1 MRSIYLVMS
10 CVLLSACGGSEF
22 DDLQDFVKNSGANMR
37 GKISPPPV
45 VKLYEPFTYANS
57 TNLTDP
63 FKPRKPE
70 AGATGK
76 RGGNEPDM
84 DRPKESLEEF
94 PLESLKM
101 VGYVYKSK
109 VGHAVVRAPDRKL
122 YQVKVGNYI
131 GTNFGL
137 IKKLT
142 DTEIVIK
149 EVVQDSAG
157 DWAERT
163 SSLQLL
169 ND

>member
-1 MRSIYLVMS
+1 MRPIYLLMS

-45 VKLYEPFTYANS
+45 VKLYEPFAYVNS

-70 AGATGK
+70 SGPGSK
-76 RGGNEPDM
+76 RGANEPDM
-84 DRPKESLEEF
+84 DRPKQALEEF

-109 VGHAVVRAPDRKL
+109 VGHAVVRAPDK
-122 YQVKVGNYI
+122 KAEKKMMDAISTAEEKGDTVG
-131 GTNFGL
+131 GVFTVAASGL
-137 IKKLT
+137 FPGLGSHA
-142 DTEIVIK
+142 
-149 EVVQDSAG
+149 QDV
-157 DWAERT
+157 RH
-163 SSLQLL
+163 
-169 ND
+169 

>member
-1 MRSIYLVMS
+1 MRPIYLVMS
-10 CVLLSACGGSEF
+10 CVLLSGCGGSEF

-45 VKLYEPFTYANS
+45 VKLYEPFAYANS

-70 AGATGK
+70 AGTGSK
-76 RGGNEPDM
+76 RGANEPDM

-109 VGHAVVRAPDRKL
+109 VGNAVVRAPDRKL

-142 DTEIVIK
+142 DTQIVIK
-149 EVVQDSAG
+149 EVVQDSTG

-163 SSLQLL
+163 SSLQLV

>member
-1 MRSIYLVMS
+1 MS
-10 CVLLSACGGSEF
+10 CVLLTACGGSEF

-37 GKISPPPV
+37 GKIAPPPV
-45 VKLYEPFTYANS
+45 VKLYEPFAYVNT
-57 TNLTDP
+57 TNLSDP
-63 FKPRKPE
+63 FKPRKQE
-70 AGATGK
+70 TGLAGK
-76 RGGNEPDM
+76 RGANEPDM
-84 DRPKESLEEF
+84 DRPKQALEEF

-109 VGHAVVRAPDRKL
+109 VGHAVVRAPDKKL

-137 IKKLT
+137 ITKLT
-142 DTEIVIK
+142 DTQMTIK
-149 EVVQDSAG
+149 EVVQDSTG

-163 SSLQLL
+163 SSLQLV